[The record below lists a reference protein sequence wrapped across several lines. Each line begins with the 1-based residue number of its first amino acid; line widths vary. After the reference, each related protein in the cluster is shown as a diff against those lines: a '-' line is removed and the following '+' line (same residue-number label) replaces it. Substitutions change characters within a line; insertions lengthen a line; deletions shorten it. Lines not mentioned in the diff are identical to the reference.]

1 MNVELLK
8 AKILDLAIHGKL
20 VPQLDSEPAVEQ
32 IGEVPDEIPFEI
44 PEKWKWIYIKNL
56 GEVVSGGTP
65 KTSIKEYWEPQEI
78 NWVTPA
84 DLGKLTGKYVT
95 TGKNKISKLGL
106 TKSSAKLMP
115 PGSIIFSSRAPIGYT
130 FIASSFLCTNQGCKS
145 LIPNTNIVCSEW
157 IYFSLIYRTDDI
169 KKKASGTTFSE
180 ISGSKFKE
188 IVISCPPLQEQRRI
202 VAKFNELFSILY
214 VIDAKQKSLE
224 EKLKLI
230 KAKAIDLAI
239 HGKLVP
245 QLDREPAVKQ
255 IGEVPDEIPFE
266 IPEKWKWVKLDSI
279 SKIINGD
286 RGSNYPSKSKL
297 SNIKTAHPFVSA
309 ANISNCRLDYKKML
323 YLSTQQVSKLRTG
336 FILAGDFLLC
346 IRGSLG
352 KFAYI
357 TNDGGAIASSL
368 CIVRFD
374 NNVFFKPFGEILLS
388 SNLLSSF
395 IFSNKNGTAQ
405 PNIGA
410 STIKETPI
418 SLPPIEEQCRIV
430 AKINEIFSFCDKAM
444 EILHK

>member
-20 VPQLDSEPAVEQ
+20 VPQLVSEPAVEQ

-202 VAKFNELFSILY
+202 VAKFNELFSILD

-230 KAKAIDLAI
+230 KAKALDLAI

-245 QLDREPAVKQ
+245 QLDSEPAVEQ
-255 IGEVPDEIPFE
+255 IGKVPDEIPFE
-266 IPEKWKWVKLDSI
+266 IPEKWKWTQLI
-279 SKIINGD
+279 ELG
-286 RGSNYPSKSKL
+286 KL
-297 SNIKTAHPFVSA
+297 STGTTPKTSNKDFYGKDVPFVKPNDITSEGKLQYPLEGLSHLGLTKARTVVPKAIIMVCIGTIGKTAVTEKLIAFNQQINAIEPNCAILNPYYLHNVFLSSYFQNTCLA
-309 ANISNCRLDYKKML
+309 ASTATTISILNKK
-323 YLSTQQVSKLRTG
+323 KW
-336 FILAGDFLLC
+336 
-346 IRGSLG
+346 GSL
-352 KFAYI
+352 F
-357 TNDGGAIASSL
+357 
-368 CIVRFD
+368 V
-374 NNVFFKPFGEILLS
+374 P
-388 SNLLSSF
+388 
-395 IFSNKNGTAQ
+395 
-405 PNIGA
+405 
-410 STIKETPI
+410 
-418 SLPPIEEQCRIV
+418 LPPIEEQNLIV
-430 AKINEIFSFCDKAM
+430 AKINEIFSFCDRAM
-444 EILHK
+444 ELLHK